1 MSSQTQR
8 PNYAAF
14 ARLMPQDAAS
24 LNALGADAHAKLD
37 AALIELLEV
46 RASQINGCAFCIQ
59 YHLGLARKAGLQAA
73 KIDLLAA
80 WREAGDIYTPAE
92 RAALAWTEHLTG
104 ISHQGAPDE
113 AWHALQEHF
122 SDEQIV
128 GLCVVVASINAWNR
142 IAIALAFQPMS
153 AK

>member
-1 MSSQTQR
+1 
-8 PNYAAF
+8 
-14 ARLMPQDAAS
+14 MPQDAAS

-59 YHLGLARKAGLQAA
+59 YHLSLARKAGLQAA

-92 RAALAWTEHLTG
+92 RAALAWTEHLTD
-104 ISHQGAPDE
+104 ISRQGAPDP
-113 AWHALQEHF
+113 AWQALQEHF

-128 GLCVVVASINAWNR
+128 SLCVVIASINAWNR
-142 IAIALAFQPMS
+142 IAIALAFQPMG